1 MSKTWKDVEEAALF
15 EPVLHQAVTLVQRG
29 DLTREEALIAAVLGL
44 VEIKETQQKR
54 IIELMNTRMYAPI
67 IVPREP

>member
-1 MSKTWKDVEEAALF
+1 MRKTWKDVEEAALF
-15 EPVLHQAVTLVQRG
+15 EPVLHQAVTLVRRG

-54 IIELMNTRMYAPI
+54 ILELMNTRMYAPI